1 MKQNENQRIS
11 NHFGGF
17 CSKVLKNES
26 RSIHAIYARQRK
38 RETSLTELSREELL
52 QLSAEDKYFNNIHI
66 FKVMDKEIV
75 VVGNMLAKALAQL
88 PPEKL
93 NVILLSYFMNMTDA
107 EIGLA
112 VNAIQQTV
120 NKRRKSTLKLL
131 RDYFEKEGLEW
142 DDM

>member
-11 NHFGGF
+11 NQFGGF

-66 FKVMDKEIV
+66 FKVMDNLDK
-75 VVGNMLAKALAQL
+75 L
-88 PPEKL
+88 PEN
-93 NVILLSYFMNMTDA
+93 NVSVHTRQGVDVHYA
-107 EIGLA
+107 ACAG
-112 VNAIQQTV
+112 
-120 NKRRKSTLKLL
+120 
-131 RDYFEKEGLEW
+131 
-142 DDM
+142 